1 MNYTSQPAISFEFF
15 PARNAGG
22 EASLWQT
29 VRRLERLR
37 PEFVSVTYGAGGSSR
52 ERSIGLLRRLVAETA
67 LAPAAH
73 LTAVS
78 GSREE
83 VDRIAGDFL
92 RLGIRRFVALRGD
105 LPGDMGGKWRPDPL
119 AYASS
124 AELVA
129 ALARLGAEDI
139 SVAAYPEK
147 HPESPDFATE
157 IEMLRRKV
165 DAGACRALTQYFFDN
180 DAFERYVERVRKAG
194 IFIPIVPGIM
204 PVHDFQQLANFS
216 ARCGAH
222 IPQWLADRF
231 DGLKGAS
238 RIHEMVAVAI
248 AAEQV
253 SDLIKRG
260 VRQFHFY
267 TMNRADLIVAICH
280 MIGIRDRS
288 DEESAAKVTNSPCL
302 ALTS

>member
-1 MNYTSQPAISFEFF
+1 
-15 PARNAGG
+15 
-22 EASLWQT
+22 
-29 VRRLERLR
+29 
-37 PEFVSVTYGAGGSSR
+37 
-52 ERSIGLLRRLVAETA
+52 RRLVAETA

-147 HPESPDFATE
+147 HPESRDFATE

-204 PVHDFQQLANFS
+204 PVHDFRQLASFS

-231 DGLKGAS
+231 DGLEGAG
-238 RIHEMVAVAI
+238 RIHEMV
-248 AAEQV
+248 
-253 SDLIKRG
+253 
-260 VRQFHFY
+260 
-267 TMNRADLIVAICH
+267 
-280 MIGIRDRS
+280 
-288 DEESAAKVTNSPCL
+288 
-302 ALTS
+302 